1 MAESTSPV
9 DIDVRALAV
18 AYRRLVLWFGAQ
30 LVFQGIQIAL
40 HVSGVGAPPALDL
53 VLGIGVLVTIPAL
66 AYFGFRTA
74 QAMRSRV
81 AWLWA
86 IAMFIPCVNALTLL
100 ALSSRATQECSSRG
114 IRVGLLGPSV

>member
-1 MAESTSPV
+1 MGESRSPV
-9 DIDVRALAV
+9 DIDLHSLAV

-30 LVFQGIQIAL
+30 LVLQGIQIAM
-40 HVSGVGAPPALDL
+40 HFSGVRSLSVLDE
-53 VLGIGVLVTIPAL
+53 VLGLGVLVTIPAL

-74 QAMRSRV
+74 QAMGSRV

-86 IAMFIPCVNALTLL
+86 IAMFVPCVNALTLL
-100 ALSSRATQECSSRG
+100 ALSSRATQECASRG